1 MKKLSHWIM
10 SATVL
15 GLFALGCE
23 EPAEGPTTGQSE
35 ISSPSALSKG
45 PVVHRASL
53 GSADICEALGAPT
66 GCDANFSLVAN
77 EKADG
82 SVSGQWQDTFAG
94 GGQGIHVAVDCMN
107 IVGGNF
113 AIIGGVVTHGAF
125 DSAGVIVD
133 VSGRRAVTAV
143 VDIGTSA
150 NDPPDSLS
158 FSFFEPFATQFLGS
172 NDCNV
177 LTPDDFQGFLLF
189 ITHGQV
195 KVR

>member
-23 EPAEGPTTGQSE
+23 EPAEVPTTGQSE
-35 ISSPSALSKG
+35 ISSPSALSKNN
-45 PVVHRASL
+45 VIQHASL
-53 GSADICEALGAPT
+53 GGADICEALGMPT

-77 EKADG
+77 EKANSG
-82 SVSGQWQDTFAG
+82 VSGQWQDTFAG
-94 GGQGIHVAVDCMN
+94 GGEGIHVAVDCMN

-113 AIIGGVVTHGAF
+113 AIIGGVVTHGT
-125 DSAGVIVD
+125 AGGVD

-143 VDIGTSA
+143 VDNGTSA
-150 NDPPDSLS
+150 NDPADQLS
-158 FSFFEPFATQFLGS
+158 FSFFEPFATQFLGT
-172 NDCNV
+172 NDCNA
-177 LTPDDFQGFLLF
+177 LTPANFQGPGFLFNLA
-189 ITHGQV
+189 HGQV